1 MWRCKKMKN
10 NKNEAVEANQKMD
23 DVFNEPG
30 SRSTSGDSEAE
41 TANHQ
46 IQEQFYGNQSEN
58 QSLPFHVDINNPP
71 IKK

>member
-1 MWRCKKMKN
+1 MKN

-23 DVFNEPG
+23 DVFNKAG
-30 SRSTSGDSEAE
+30 SRSLSGDSEVE

-46 IQEQFYGNQSEN
+46 IQKQFYGNEN
-58 QSLPFHVDINNPP
+58 ENNLLPFHIDVNNPP